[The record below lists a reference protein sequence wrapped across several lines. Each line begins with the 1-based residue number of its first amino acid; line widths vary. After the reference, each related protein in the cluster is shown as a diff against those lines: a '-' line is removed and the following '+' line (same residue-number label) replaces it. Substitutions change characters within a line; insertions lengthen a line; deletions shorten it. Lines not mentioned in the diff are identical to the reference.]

1 MSGNIKLDLKQFRH
15 VKTDKDSTT
24 LQHKGGHQL
33 VLSHK
38 GLSPE
43 SRTQLSA
50 LAGIAKDAQDVQDKK
65 GYADGG
71 EVKPKKYKMMGSHS
85 SKEGL
90 EGLASKHFYSNI
102 KVVEHPSGQHEVHN
116 SKGKIEGLRATN
128 KGARWR
134 LERED
139 LAEGGSIPSMDAD
152 DMYFDEGG
160 KIPAPKSG
168 DPQAEVDQKRKLQGV
183 GQSASGGINQPT
195 MDPRSWWAEG
205 GKIEKYCSYCG
216 DGKHD
221 GDCMA
226 DGGEVRAAINPK
238 LEESKKTP
246 PKLDYQQ
253 ILKEKKAMNHA
264 ENNKPIVRKKY
275 AEAGPV
281 TSDQPN
287 EEQVQGL
294 MDVGSQPL
302 QDIQSAPAPI
312 TADYGS
318 QSASPEPGA
327 GVNAPEA
334 PQGMQSSVPE
344 PAPAAAPVPDAAPQV
359 AAAAPQA
366 APMPQAP
373 PTPQQ
378 AHEEI
383 KQGVKQD
390 LLQDAAHFYQD
401 NVNGHIQPKTYHDL
415 LADKSTLG
423 KIGSLFGMLISGAG
437 SGLAHQQNAMLSAM
451 DNTIK
456 QDLDAQ
462 MKRSENVR
470 SLYKLNME
478 NEMNK
483 ANINLA
489 GQNSNLIKQQAAQM
503 AYARTFTQMNVKAF
517 HDMKMQA
524 DKAIAQ
530 YGPNSPEAQKAQ
542 MALGMASQYMEK
554 QVAGVQDVAAGQ
566 EANVKMMMGMSN
578 PGGGANPDDQVAGRI
593 NFLRST
599 GKPELAHNLQERFVP
614 GIGTSPSTPVPQDV
628 RGKLVDTQNLVDKGT
643 DLIKFAKAH
652 KFDPSWANSAVGK
665 QKAEELINFYNKS
678 LEGGGLTEGRL
689 NWLQQQIKKNPTSV
703 LQDVMGNNK
712 VLQEIVDSAK
722 HRGNNTRSQYQL
734 PLMPEGSAQ
743 SGGGHPDG
751 TIIQDAKGNQM
762 IRKNGKWVPK

>member
-65 GYADGG
+65 GYAEGG
-71 EVKPKKYKMMGSHS
+71 EAS
-85 SKEGL
+85 S
-90 EGLASKHFYSNI
+90 S
-102 KVVEHPSGQHEVHN
+102 P
-116 SKGKIEGLRATN
+116 T
-128 KGARWR
+128 
-134 LERED
+134 
-139 LAEGGSIPSMDAD
+139 MDAD
-152 DMYFDEGG
+152 DMYFDGG
-160 KIPAPKSG
+160 GQVPAPKGG
-168 DPQAEVDQKRKLQGV
+168 DPQAEVEQKRKLQGV
-183 GQSASGGINQPT
+183 GQAASGGTNQPT

-205 GKIEKYCSYCG
+205 GKIEKYCPYCG
-216 DGKHD
+216 AEKHD
-221 GDCMA
+221 SDCMA
-226 DGGEVRAAINPK
+226 DGGEVNPK
-238 LEESKKTP
+238 LEQSQKTP
-246 PKLDYQQ
+246 PKLDYHQ

-264 ENNKPIVRKKY
+264 ENNKPILRKKY
-275 AEAGPV
+275 AEGENKV
-281 TSDQPN
+281 S
-287 EEQVQGL
+287 
-294 MDVGSQPL
+294 SQ
-302 QDIQSAPAPI
+302 DSAPI

-318 QSASPEPGA
+318 QSAPPEA
-327 GVNAPEA
+327 GVPSVAQPSEGQVQGLMDVGNQPIAQMQQ
-334 PQGMQSSVPE
+334 PQETPPTQPGPPPGQDQQ
-344 PAPAAAPVPDAAPQV
+344 AAAPAPDAQP
-359 AAAAPQA
+359 AAPQA
-366 APMPQAP
+366 AAPAPQPAAPPIP

-383 KQGVKQD
+383 KQGIKQD

-456 QDLDAQ
+456 QDLEAQ
-462 MKRSENVR
+462 TKRSENVR
-470 SLYKLNME
+470 SLYKLNMD

-517 HDMKMQA
+517 HDMKVQA
-524 DKAIAQ
+524 DKAVAQ

-554 QVAGVQDVAAGQ
+554 QVAGVQDAAAAN

-614 GIGTSPSTPVPQDV
+614 GIGVSPSTPVPQDV

-734 PLMPEGSAQ
+734 PLMPENQTQ

-751 TIIQDAKGNQM
+751 TVIQDAKGNQM